1 MQYIDHLS
9 LTMAN
14 QINPFSLSEIST
26 ITFLLH
32 FWTAHLYPNPD
43 GAASIFSPNSYVP
56 AYFEPMS
63 DCQLHRASLESAGP
77 QNSCDHLNDK

>member
-43 GAASIFSPNSYVP
+43 GAASIFSPNSYAVV
-56 AYFEPMS
+56 YFEPTS
-63 DCQLHRASLESAGP
+63 VELHQAGTYEGR
-77 QNSCDHLNDK
+77 STD